1 MRPQRIAFAAAATL
15 GLAALLTASLASG
28 TEALGK
34 REALECTACHDK
46 PGSKLLTDQGKYYET
61 LRTLDGYAELK
72 STFGKCTQCHVAK
85 PGSQKLTKEGK
96 RFQEMVK
103 DMAGLGEWMQ
113 QHHPAAPPKTEKIE
127 KPDSKP

>member
-1 MRPQRIAFAAAATL
+1 MRPHRIVLAATVTL
-15 GLAALLTASLASG
+15 GLAALFTATLASG

-34 REALECTACHDK
+34 SEGLECTACHDK

-72 STFGKCTQCHVAK
+72 STFGKCTNCHVAK
-85 PGSQKLTKEGK
+85 PGSKKLTKEGK

-103 DMAGLGEWMQ
+103 DMAGLGEWMKE
-113 QHHPAAPPKTEKIE
+113 HHPTPPAPQAPEPKR
-127 KPDSKP
+127 

>member
-28 TEALGK
+28 TEALG
-34 REALECTACHDK
+34 RQEALECTACHDK

>member
-1 MRPQRIAFAAAATL
+1 MRPQPIVLAAAVTL
-15 GLAALLTASLASG
+15 GLAALFAATLASG

-34 REALECTACHDK
+34 QEKLECTACHDK

-61 LRTLDGYAELK
+61 RRTLDGYADLK
-72 STFGKCTQCHVAK
+72 ATFGRCTHCHVSK

-96 RFQEMVK
+96 RFQEMVR

-113 QHHPAAPPKTEKIE
+113 QHHPAPAPPPAKEPAPKG
-127 KPDSKP
+127 